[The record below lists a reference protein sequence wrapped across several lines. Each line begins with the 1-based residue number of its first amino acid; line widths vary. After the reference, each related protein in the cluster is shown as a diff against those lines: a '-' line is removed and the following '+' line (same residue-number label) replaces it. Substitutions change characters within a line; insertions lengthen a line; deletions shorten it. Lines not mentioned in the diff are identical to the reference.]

1 MSPASNNLKDIPIY
15 ARTEETYSVGNIRA
29 LLSEIA
35 TCLEKLVKTGNTG
48 MIDLNSLPLAPGE
61 YEQLRQT
68 LGQGEI
74 SARIEAIGPSE
85 IMSKI
90 RLSSVGEYERV
101 SDSVQPVHSWN
112 DSHITDGRLA
122 LISASA
128 IAFAVPG
135 GSAIIDAIA
144 AAEFQE
150 RTAADTLLRET
161 FSQGFVFVHC
171 CAFSLSWASSS

>member
-85 IMSKI
+85 IIETRYPGVWWVTHYNVEGDIVADMLEITTIPEIIKSQPEDI
-90 RLSSVGEYERV
+90 RTGLG
-101 SDSVQPVHSWN
+101 
-112 DSHITDGRLA
+112 
-122 LISASA
+122 
-128 IAFAVPG
+128 
-135 GSAIIDAIA
+135 
-144 AAEFQE
+144 
-150 RTAADTLLRET
+150 LLRAQLDDAQLNEKA
-161 FSQGFVFVHC
+161 QQ
-171 CAFSLSWASSS
+171 